1 MKLNRAP
8 VLLLLAVI
16 STVLATPDPGDA
28 IHSRIRREPVV
39 SSNVASVG
47 YSRHLRALEIEF
59 TRGAVYRFLD
69 VPPKVHQGLI
79 ASRSKGRFIAEYI
92 RGRYRF
98 VRVRAQPGAVAAT
111 GTQPDS

>member
-1 MKLNRAP
+1 MKLYRAP
-8 VLLLLAVI
+8 VLLLLAAL
-16 STVLATPDPGDA
+16 STALAAPDPGDA
-28 IHSRIRREPVV
+28 VRSRIRREPVV

-79 ASRSKGRFIAEYI
+79 AARSKGRFIAEYI

-98 VRVRAQPGAVAAT
+98 IRVRAQPGPLAT
-111 GTQPDS
+111 RATQPDS